1 MCDDHGLCSSC
12 GGGPVKDSR
21 MTHASKPPDS
31 APSEQVDRFNAM
43 YDAGAPP
50 WDIGRPQPA
59 FLELAE
65 GDLLTGR
72 VLDVGCGT
80 GEHALMAAARR
91 LDATGIDAVPR
102 AISIAQRK
110 AQDRGLTARFVVWDA
125 LRLPDLGEQFDTVL
139 DSGLFHVF
147 DDEDRLRFVAGL
159 TAVIPS
165 GGRYY
170 MLCFSDRQPGTLG
183 PRRIKQSE
191 IREAFGPADWL
202 VEAIDAVMMDT
213 NMDDIGVYAW
223 RASIVRR

>member
-1 MCDDHGLCSSC
+1 
-12 GGGPVKDSR
+12 
-21 MTHASKPPDS
+21 
-31 APSEQVDRFNAM
+31 
-43 YDAGAPP
+43 
-50 WDIGRPQPA
+50 
-59 FLELAE
+59 
-65 GDLLTGR
+65 
-72 VLDVGCGT
+72 
-80 GEHALMAAARR
+80 
-91 LDATGIDAVPR
+91 
-102 AISIAQRK
+102 
-110 AQDRGLTARFVVWDA
+110 
-125 LRLPDLGEQFDTVL
+125 LPDLGKQFDTVL

-147 DDEDRLRFVAGL
+147 DDEDRLRFVAALG
-159 TAVIPS
+159 AVIPS